1 MAIATLSIDIEARL
15 ASFEQQMAKATAVVD
30 KSAQQM
36 ESSFGALGKKL
47 GGALAGLSIAALA
60 LEMKDLFKATALGID
75 ALNDMADATG
85 ASVENISALEDVAA
99 RTGTKIEAVSTA
111 LVKFNTVLIEAQKPG
126 SDAALVLERL
136 GLNAEELRRL
146 DPAEALLRTAQALAK
161 FADDGDKARVIQV
174 LFGKATREIAPL
186 LKDLAETSKLTATV
200 MSEQAQEA
208 EKFSH
213 HLSRM
218 AKQAQDT
225 GRSIVNFL
233 LPAINAV
240 LDKQKEKGWLATLFG
255 SSSSELF
262 KPGVVDTSNYSNEGR
277 NKPKIGAIPQKPAGG
292 AGMSDA
298 EKYLESLDR
307 QVEQSLDLT
316 AQERVLYDLANGR
329 LKLTNGITEE
339 QLLLRAGIVDK
350 LKEEAKWQDAVNK
363 AAREAAD
370 ARNKEYDAAIAAA
383 NANIKADADRLR
395 GILDKT
401 PQGVFNKQQ
410 QDIDFLQRKLD
421 QGDIDITQYG
431 EAVKVVF
438 GFAEE
443 GVKKTKSLAEE
454 LGMTFSSAFE
464 DAIVGGKGLSGVL
477 KGLEQDILRI
487 ITRKMITEPLGN
499 WITGAIGGSGGGDI
513 FGKMGGWLSSLF
525 AGGFATGGYI
535 PPGKWGMTGE
545 RGPEPIFGGR
555 SGVTVH
561 PASTGSVVIN
571 LSVQGPVSSATQ
583 QQLAA
588 AAARGLQL
596 AQMRGT

>member
-60 LEMKDLFKATALGID
+60 LEMKELFKATALGID

-561 PASTGSVVIN
+561 PASTGTVIIN
-571 LSVQGPVSSATQ
+571 QHFAGAVDGRTMQ
-583 QQLAA
+583 QAA
-588 AAARGLQL
+588 GDAARALQR
-596 AQMRGT
+596 AQMRGG